1 MRAKSFFLLVAG
13 VCGAIAAVGASQLVQ
28 GPGAQTVAK
37 TTDIFVAA
45 RVIEPS
51 ERITAGM
58 MTLQSWPA
66 DRIPSGAT
74 NDLALLEGKYAGQ
87 RFFAGEPM
95 MLAKIAAAASAGS
108 IQIPDG
114 FSVVSM
120 RADAATS
127 VAGLVRPGDRVNVL
141 AYFTKSEQIPET
153 GIRTVLRAVKVFAVD
168 GQTNR
173 LNETETNRS
182 PSTVSL
188 LIQREDEEA
197 WALASELGKIRL
209 SLSGPAD
216 ETANDQANRSGSNF
230 LNWIEEHQRAKQLAE
245 MIPVATAVEP
255 AAPEPVMVPVAPP
268 AASPFET
275 PVAAP
280 AAPPQP
286 PGFKMLKLHGG
297 NWTEYE
303 IPAGKSSVIVT
314 GSSESGAT
322 PSKLPSQIPS
332 PRNHNNGAG
341 QNPQLPAP
349 DEQPIPA
356 HGELTLR
363 MD

>member
-1 MRAKSFFLLVAG
+1 MRAKSLFLLVACA
-13 VCGAIAAVGASQLVQ
+13 CGMVAAVGASQLIQGQGVQ
-28 GPGAQTVAK
+28 PRAQM
-37 TTDIFVAA
+37 TDIFVAA

-95 MLAKIAAAASAGS
+95 MMAKIVETASAVS
-108 IQIPDG
+108 VQIPEG

-120 RADAATS
+120 RADAASS
-127 VAGLVRPGDRVNVL
+127 VASLVRPGDRVNVM
-141 AYFTKSEQIPET
+141 AYFTKSDQIPET
-153 GIRTVLRAVKVFAVD
+153 GIRTVLRGVKVFAVD
-168 GQTNR
+168 GRTNR
-173 LNETETNRS
+173 TSETEPNRH

-188 LIQREDEEA
+188 LIQRGDEEA
-197 WALASELGKIRL
+197 WALASELGKLRL

-216 ETANDQANRSGSNF
+216 EADSEQANHSGSSF
-230 LNWIEEHQRAKQLAE
+230 LNWIEDHQRARQLAE
-245 MIPVATAVEP
+245 MLPVAAPVEP
-255 AAPEPVMVPVAPP
+255 AVVPPVEAPVVVPI
-268 AASPFET
+268 ET

-280 AAPPQP
+280 VPPPAAGP
-286 PGFKMLKLHGG
+286 PGFRMLKLHGG

-303 IPAGKSSVIVT
+303 IPAGNAPAIIT
-314 GSSESGAT
+314 GSSASGLLPTPFPKPVNRADRTRDEAGGQT
-322 PSKLPSQIPS
+322 PSPPNSE
-332 PRNHNNGAG
+332 A
-341 QNPQLPAP
+341 
-349 DEQPIPA
+349 QPLTA
-356 HGELTLR
+356 HGELTLL